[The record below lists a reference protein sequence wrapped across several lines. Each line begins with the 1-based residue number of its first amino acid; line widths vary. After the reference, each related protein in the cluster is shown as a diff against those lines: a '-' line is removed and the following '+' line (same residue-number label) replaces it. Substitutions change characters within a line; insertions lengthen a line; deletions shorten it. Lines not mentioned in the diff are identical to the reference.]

1 MEREAAGRVGGLE
14 LHFEHRKFNT
24 RHTSGDVR
32 KAAFSWKEYRT
43 IFKYHNQ

>member
-32 KAAFSWKEYRT
+32 KAVGYASLGLKGDL
-43 IFKYHNQ
+43 